1 MTVPLLDPPADDA
14 SLVADPSIR
23 TDAARLASIIAAGI
37 KSRDTVPVLGP
48 GATTEPATVVDPAA
62 PDAAAAPTADVTAAL
77 AAAPALTAPV
87 VETFTDDQFGEAEK
101 VLTELGVDLGVS
113 RTDVPAELLPAY
125 GRLVQSAIDLSQA
138 ELTERLSANESHR
151 QLAELGERME
161 KEPEKLLLAIAITKP
176 DIMKKVIEVFTQM
189 EADEGYKDLVV
200 REMQTDARDRD
211 INRREMLLRDQDTI
225 TKSRQ
230 VTIATKTAC
239 RKLGVPYELGEKF
252 VVRAIQAKQ
261 GQFGPG
267 DVEAVITELKGF
279 ALQSGV
285 KPAVA
290 APAKVATLAAAP
302 GAPVAASIAPA
313 ATPPAPV
320 LQRESGGGAF
330 RNLVRAANSR
340 VIAALQDR

>member
-1 MTVPLLDPPADDA
+1 
-14 SLVADPSIR
+14 
-23 TDAARLASIIAAGI
+23 
-37 KSRDTVPVLGP
+37 
-48 GATTEPATVVDPAA
+48 
-62 PDAAAAPTADVTAAL
+62 
-77 AAAPALTAPV
+77 
-87 VETFTDDQFGEAEK
+87 
-101 VLTELGVDLGVS
+101 
-113 RTDVPAELLPAY
+113 
-125 GRLVQSAIDLSQA
+125 
-138 ELTERLSANESHR
+138 
-151 QLAELGERME
+151 ME